1 MNIDPTRMVSTI
13 TIWLIVAFI
22 IFIVTVSDSDQLGV
36 VAPLFMAGAVGSMYY
51 IWRGY
56 SQESAREQRARA
68 KRNEGLARRLA
79 DEEDLDDED
88 IVSLEDLL
96 EEQRATRRR
105 RED

>member
-1 MNIDPTRMVSTI
+1 MKIDVTRMVSTI
-13 TIWLIVAFI
+13 AIWLIVAI
-22 IFIVTVSDSDQLGV
+22 IIIIVTVFDSDQLGV

-56 SQESAREQRARA
+56 SQERDREQRARA
-68 KRNEGLARRLA
+68 KRNERLAQRLA

-96 EEQRATRRR
+96 EEQRATRRLR
-105 RED
+105 DD